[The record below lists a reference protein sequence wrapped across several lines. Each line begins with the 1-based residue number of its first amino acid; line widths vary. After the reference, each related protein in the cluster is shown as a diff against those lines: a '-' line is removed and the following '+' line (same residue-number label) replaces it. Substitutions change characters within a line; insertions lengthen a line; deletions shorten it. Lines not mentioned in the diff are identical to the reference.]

1 MILENAKSEKYKERN
16 SRARSKDTQLSSRTK
31 KQIDSLPEHAQNIFK
46 KIHTSALE
54 EYQDPSKRRG
64 DISQSAEEMAH
75 KTAWA
80 AIKRKYKKQGDKW
93 AEKG

>member
-46 KIHTSALE
+46 EIHTSALE

-64 DISQSAEEMAH
+64 GKSQSA
-75 KTAWA
+75 KCRRGGT
-80 AIKRKYKKQGDKW
+80 
-93 AEKG
+93 